1 MYLAQIKVMLKKS
14 VFDPQGT
21 AVQHTLETLGYD
33 EIESV
38 RIGKLI
44 EVKILASDK
53 KEAESMVDKM
63 CDQLLAN
70 PVVESYIFNLDEV
83 A

>member
-1 MYLAQIKVMLKKS
+1 MFLAQIKVMLKKS

-21 AVQHTLETLGYD
+21 TVQHTLETLGYD
-33 EIESV
+33 EIDSV

-44 EVKILASDK
+44 EVKIELSDK
-53 KEAESMVDKM
+53 KEAESLVDKM

-70 PVVESYIFNLDEV
+70 PVVESYTFNLDEV